1 VHGRVGR
8 VARVTFYGFAKV
20 IVGAIFRVTLRY
32 RVVGSEKVPRA
43 GGLIVAANHI
53 SNFDPP
59 LLAIALPRPISYMA
73 KKELFAIPVLKPF
86 LRPLNAFPVDRQ
98 AGGTA
103 ALRASLRM
111 LKDGRCVG
119 IFPEGGRNVTGTNEE
134 KAGAAFLAAA
144 AGVPVVPAAI
154 VGNRKLRPFSRV
166 TVVFGDPLRV
176 TRNRQSDGDDLE
188 KGAAEIMQR
197 IRALEESIR

>member
-1 VHGRVGR
+1 M
-8 VARVTFYGFAKV
+8 TIYDLAKCIV
-20 IVGAIFRVTLRY
+20 IAIGHTAFRY
-32 RVVGSEKVPRA
+32 RVVGRGNVPLH
-43 GGLIVAANHI
+43 GGVVIACNHI

-59 LLAIALPRPISYMA
+59 LLGMGVPRPISYMA
-73 KKELFAIPVLKPF
+73 KKELFVL
-86 LRPLNAFPVDRQ
+86 PLLGTLLPHLQAFPVDRK

-111 LKDGRCVG
+111 LKEGRCVG
-119 IFPEGGRNVTGTNEE
+119 IFPEGGRNVHGTNEE

-154 VGNRKLRPFSRV
+154 VGTRKLRLFSRV
-166 TVVFGDPLRV
+166 TVVFGEPLRIA
-176 TRNRQSDGDDLE
+176 RNRKSDDDDLE
-188 KGAAEIMQR
+188 KGAAQIMSR

>member
-1 VHGRVGR
+1 
-8 VARVTFYGFAKV
+8 VTFYDFAKV
-20 IVGAIFRVTLRY
+20 VVTTIVRATFRFRIVGA
-32 RVVGSEKVPRA
+32 EKVPRD

-59 LLAIALPRPISYMA
+59 ILGIALPRPISYMA
-73 KKELFAIPVLKPF
+73 KKELFAMPVIKQLIP
-86 LRPLNAFPVDRQ
+86 RLNAFPVDRQ

-103 ALRASLRM
+103 AIRAALRM
-111 LKDGRCVG
+111 LKEGRCVG

-144 AGVPVVPAAI
+144 SGAPVVPAAI
-154 VGNRKLRPFSRV
+154 VGTRKLRPFGRV
-166 TVVFGDPLRV
+166 SVVFGDPITVR
-176 TRNRQSDGDDLE
+176 RDRQSDGADVE

-197 IRALEESIR
+197 IRTLEESIR

>member
-1 VHGRVGR
+1 
-8 VARVTFYGFAKV
+8 VTFYDVAKAV
-20 IVGAIFRVTLRY
+20 VWAILWTTFRF
-32 RVVGSEKVPRA
+32 RVVGADKVPRD
-43 GGLIVAANHI
+43 GGLVVAANHI

-59 LLAIALPRPISYMA
+59 ILGVAVPRPVWYMA
-73 KKELFAIPVLKPF
+73 KKELFAMPVLGP
-86 LRPLNAFPVDRQ
+86 LIRRLNAFPVDRQ

-111 LKDGRCVG
+111 LKEGRPVV

-134 KAGAAFLAAA
+134 KAGAAFLAAV

-154 VGNRKLRPFSRV
+154 GGTRRLRPFNRV
-166 TVVFGDPLRV
+166 TVTFGEPMYV
-176 TRNRQSDGDDLE
+176 VRNRQSDGDDLE

>member
-1 VHGRVGR
+1 VS
-8 VARVTFYGFAKV
+8 FYGLAKV
-20 IVGAIFRVTLRY
+20 VVSGLFHTMFRF
-32 RVVGSEKVPRA
+32 RVVGGENVPRS
-43 GGLIVAANHI
+43 GPLIVAANHI

-59 LLAIALPRPISYMA
+59 LLGVALPRPISYMA
-73 KKELFAIPVLKPF
+73 KKELFAMPVLRQLLPH
-86 LRPLNAFPVDRQ
+86 LYAFPVDRQ

-103 ALRASLRM
+103 AVRAALRL
-111 LKDGRCVG
+111 LKEGRAVG

-144 AGVPVVPAAI
+144 SGAPVVPAAI
-154 VGNRKLRPFSRV
+154 VGSRKLRPFARV
-166 TVVFGDPLRV
+166 TVVFGEPMRV
-176 TRNRQSDGDDLE
+176 ERNRQSHGDDLE

>member
-1 VHGRVGR
+1 
-8 VARVTFYGFAKV
+8 VTFYGFAHAF
-20 IVGAIFRVTLRY
+20 VGSLFRVLFRY
-32 RVVGSEKVPRA
+32 RVIGAEKIPRD
-43 GGLIVAANHI
+43 GGAIVAANHI

-59 LLAIALPRPISYMA
+59 ILGVALPRPVSYMA
-73 KKELFAIPVLKPF
+73 KKELFALPVLKTILPW
-86 LRPLNAFPVDRQ
+86 LYAFPVDRQ

-111 LKDGRCVG
+111 LKEGRCVG

-144 AGVPVVPAAI
+144 SGAPVIPAAI
-154 VGNRKLRPFSRV
+154 VGTRRLRPFGKV
-166 TVVFGDPLRV
+166 TVVFGDPIHV
-176 TRNRQSDGDDLE
+176 VRNRQSGGDGLE

-197 IRALEESIR
+197 IRTLEESNR

>member
-1 VHGRVGR
+1 
-8 VARVTFYGFAKV
+8 VTFYDFAKV
-20 IVGAIFRVTLRY
+20 VVTAIARTAFRFRAVGT
-32 RVVGSEKVPRA
+32 EKVPRT

-59 LLAIALPRPISYMA
+59 LLGIALPRPVSYMA
-73 KKELFAIPVLKPF
+73 KKELFAMPVIKQLIP
-86 LRPLNAFPVDRQ
+86 RLNAFPVDRQ

-103 ALRASLRM
+103 AIRASLRM
-111 LKDGRCVG
+111 LKEGRCVG

-144 AGVPVVPAAI
+144 SGVPVVPAAI
-154 VGNRKLRPFSRV
+154 VGTRKLRPFGRV
-166 TVVFGDPLRV
+166 TVVFGDPIRV
-176 TRNRQSDGDDLE
+176 VRNRQSETDDLE